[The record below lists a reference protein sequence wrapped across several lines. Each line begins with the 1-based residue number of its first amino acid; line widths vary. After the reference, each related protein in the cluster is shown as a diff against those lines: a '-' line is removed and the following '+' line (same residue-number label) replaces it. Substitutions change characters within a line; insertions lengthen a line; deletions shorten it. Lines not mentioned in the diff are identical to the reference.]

1 MKKLFVIFLTIL
13 LISKPAY
20 AEDMTVEV
28 IPLNH
33 RVISDV
39 LPVLQPLVENGGT
52 VTGMNNQ
59 IIVRST
65 PANIDEIKT
74 VLASIDKKA
83 RRLMIMVKQDINGN
97 LRQTESGFEGR
108 YRSGDVE
115 VRTDPSGGKEGL
127 SIGIEDED
135 RNSLRYRYLTS
146 RSNELDNSSFSVQTL
161 EGSPAF
167 IQTGHS
173 VPVANQQAFVTGGGV
188 VVQNGVEYRD
198 VTSGFYVLPRL
209 NGDRVTLLVAPQLNR
224 INDLQQGVFNIQN
237 VETTASGYLGE
248 WIQLGGIN
256 QNFNSD
262 TNRNLISTRRR
273 GQETRNIAIKVVEI
287 Q

>member
-1 MKKLFVIFLTIL
+1 MKKLLQTFIVFLL
-13 LISKPAY
+13 FSSACN
-20 AEDMTVEV
+20 AADMTLEV

-33 RVISDV
+33 RLINDV
-39 LPVLQPLVENGGT
+39 LPVLQPLVAEGGT

-59 IIVRST
+59 VIVRST
-65 PANIDEIKT
+65 PSNIEEIKT

-83 RRLMIMVKQDINGN
+83 RRLMIMVKQDVDGN

-127 SIGIEDED
+127 SVGIEDED

-146 RSNELDNSSFSVQTL
+146 RSNERDNSSFSVQTL

-167 IQTGHS
+167 IQTGQS

-209 NGDRVTLLVAPQLNR
+209 SGDRVTLLIAPQLNR
-224 INDLQQGVFNIQN
+224 VNKYQGDVFDVQS

-287 Q
+287 K